1 MNHGCYPSRRSL
13 LTLLL
18 TAAPLIHG
26 QTLTTGTATGLVTDP
41 SGAVVATVAVTIT
54 NGATHEARSTVTD
67 ETGRYR
73 FPLLQPGDYSIA
85 VQTAALKSDSLTF
98 SLLVGQGR
106 AIDLVLSVQ
115 GAGQSIEV
123 QADAGLL
130 QTENANQSTS
140 YGTRQLA
147 ICR

>member
-1 MNHGCYPSRRSL
+1 MNYQRVPLPGSL

-18 TAAPLIHG
+18 TAASLIHG

-41 SGAVVATVAVTIT
+41 SGALVPTAAVTVTYAAT
-54 NGATHEARSTVTD
+54 NEARSTVTD

-85 VQTAALKSDSLTF
+85 AQTAGLKSGALAF

-106 AIDLVLSVQ
+106 AIDLVLRVQ

-123 QADAGLL
+123 QADAGCCRRRTPISPPP
-130 QTENANQSTS
+130 TEHGSWP
-140 YGTRQLA
+140 